1 MKGRLAQVLL
11 ALFFIVAGSLHF
23 IFPESYMQIMP
34 HWLPSHFCLLL
45 VSGAFEI
52 AGGISVLLPRL
63 RRSAGI
69 GLILLSL
76 AVLPANVQML
86 LNEHAAGSSTALL
99 PLLVLRLPLQL
110 LLIYWI
116 WRVTQP
122 LRANSLM
129 DEVRRIL
136 KRGRE
141 KT

>member
-1 MKGRLAQVLL
+1 MQGRLAQVLL
-11 ALFFIVAGSLHF
+11 ASFFMVAGSLHF
-23 IFPESYMQIMP
+23 IFPARYMQIMP
-34 HWLPSHFCLLL
+34 QWLPAHSGLVL
-45 VSGAFEI
+45 VSGGFEI
-52 AGGISVLLPRL
+52 AGGIGVLLPRL

-86 LNEHAAGSSTALL
+86 LNEHAAGSAPGWQVLL
-99 PLLVLRLPLQL
+99 AVRLPLQL
-110 LLIYWI
+110 LLIYWV
-116 WRVTQP
+116 WRSTQP
-122 LRANSLM
+122 LRANSFM

>member
-1 MKGRLAQVLL
+1 
-11 ALFFIVAGSLHF
+11 
-23 IFPESYMQIMP
+23 MQIMP
-34 HWLPSHFCLLL
+34 HWLPFHLCLVL
-45 VSGAFEI
+45 VSGGFEI

-86 LNEHAAGSSTALL
+86 LNEHAAASSTGWLL
-99 PLLVLRLPLQL
+99 LLVLRLPLQL

-116 WRVTQP
+116 WRATQP
-122 LRANSLM
+122 LRANSFM